1 MKQKINIKRQAGI
14 ALWIIFAAIA
24 LMAAFGGVIYQAMR
38 SSSTS
43 TANDTQSTLASS
55 ILSQAAQMKQG
66 FDHMVTN
73 GITIGS
79 MTFSNIAASATD
91 LFGSGNAI
99 LPTAPDKAFPTAT
112 GVQAWVF
119 YTPGS
124 TTSGT
129 TTVNGAKITGVG
141 NSKNWLAIL
150 PNITQAACQAIDTA
164 IAGTTAAIPTSATVD
179 LSVVTNTTTTA
190 LDLTGFVTGTT
201 KTDNRAAFCV
211 QDKNSKYYLYSAL
224 LEQ

>member
-1 MKQKINIKRQAGI
+1 MKKQINLKRQAGV

-24 LMAAFGGVIYQAMR
+24 LFAAFGGVIYQSMR

-43 TANDTQSTLASS
+43 TANDTQSTLAST
-55 ILSQAAQMKQG
+55 ILSQAAQLKQG

-79 MTFSNIAASATD
+79 MTFTNTVASTD
-91 LFGSGNAI
+91 LFGSGNAV
-99 LPTAPDKAFPTAT
+99 LPTAPDKAFSTAT
-112 GVQAWVF
+112 GVQAWIY

-124 TTSGT
+124 ATSGT

-141 NSKNWLAIL
+141 NGKNWLAIL
-150 PNITQAACQAIDTA
+150 PNITQAACQAIVTT
-164 IAGTTAAIPTSATVD
+164 IAGTSALIPASATVD
-179 LSVVTNTTTTA
+179 LSTVSNTTTTA
-190 LDLTGFVTGTT
+190 LDLTGFVNGTY

-211 QDKNSKYYLYSAL
+211 QDKNNKYYGYSVL